1 MRMRIERVWLGPLII
16 LPRHPRIHKD
26 EIWQAGKALVRRCRK

>member
-16 LPRHPRIHKD
+16 LPKHYVPRRD
-26 EIWQAGKALVRRCRK
+26 EIWQAGKDLVRRCRK